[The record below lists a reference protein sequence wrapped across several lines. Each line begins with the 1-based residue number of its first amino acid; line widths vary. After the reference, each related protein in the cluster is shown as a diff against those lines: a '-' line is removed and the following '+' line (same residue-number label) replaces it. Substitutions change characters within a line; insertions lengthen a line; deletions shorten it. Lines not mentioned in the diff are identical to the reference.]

1 MATRSFLA
9 DYLTT
14 ALSLTDTSAVST
26 ETVAALAALD
36 LVARADPIVAAA
48 IGDELAA
55 QRSSLK
61 LVASENYASM
71 AVLVAMGNWL
81 SDKYAE
87 GVPGHR
93 HYAGCEHVDAVETRA
108 ADLARELFGADHA
121 YVQPHSGIDANLVA
135 FWAVLSQRV
144 EAPSLERSGVSHVN
158 DLTDADWESLR
169 RQLGDQVL
177 LGMDLGAGGHL
188 THGFRP
194 NISGKLFRHRSYGVD
209 PRSGRIDYDEVRAI
223 ARRERPLVLL
233 AGYSAY
239 PRAIDFA
246 AFRDIADE
254 VGAVLM
260 VDMAHFAG
268 LVAGKALTGNFDPV
282 AHADIVT
289 TTTHKTLRGPRG
301 GLVLCRDELRPFVD
315 RGCPLVLGGPLPHVM
330 ASKAVALD
338 EALRPEFGEYAH
350 GVVANAQALASGLE
364 RAGLPVL
371 TGGTDNHLVMVD
383 LRATGL
389 TGRIAEA
396 ALGEVGITCNRN
408 PLPLD
413 PEGAWYTSGLR
424 LGTAALTT
432 RGMGV
437 AEMGSV
443 ADLVSSVVAG
453 TSPRTIATGA
463 NAGRPSKARYE
474 LAVDREE
481 VRNRVGT
488 LLDRFPLYPELHL
501 A

>member
-1 MATRSFLA
+1 
-9 DYLTT
+9 
-14 ALSLTDTSAVST
+14 
-26 ETVAALAALD
+26 
-36 LVARADPIVAAA
+36 
-48 IGDELAA
+48 
-55 QRSSLK
+55 
-61 LVASENYASM
+61 
-71 AVLVAMGNWL
+71 
-81 SDKYAE
+81 
-87 GVPGHR
+87 
-93 HYAGCEHVDAVETRA
+93 
-108 ADLARELFGADHA
+108 
-121 YVQPHSGIDANLVA
+121 
-135 FWAVLSQRV
+135 
-144 EAPSLERSGVSHVN
+144 
-158 DLTDADWESLR
+158 
-169 RQLGDQVL
+169 
-177 LGMDLGAGGHL
+177 MDLGAGGHL

-209 PRSGRIDYDEVRAI
+209 PRSGRIDYDDVRAI

-254 VGAVLM
+254 VDAVLM

-301 GLVLCRDELRPFVD
+301 GLVLCREELRPFVD

-338 EALRPEFGEYAH
+338 EALRPEFREYAH
-350 GVVANAQALASGLE
+350 GVVANAQALASGLQ

-383 LRATGL
+383 LRSTGL

-396 ALGEVGITCNRN
+396 ALAEVGITCNRN
-408 PLPLD
+408 PLPDD

-443 ADLVSSVVAG
+443 ADLVSTVVDG
-453 TSPRTIATGA
+453 TSPRTITTGA
-463 NAGRPSKARYE
+463 DAGRPSKARYQ
-474 LAVDREE
+474 LDVDREA
-481 VRNRVGT
+481 VRNRVRT
-488 LLDRFPLYPELHL
+488 LLDRFPLYPELRL

>member
-1 MATRSFLA
+1 MTTRSLLA
-9 DYLTT
+9 DYLER
-14 ALSLTDTSAVST
+14 SLPGIDTSAVST
-26 ETVAALAALD
+26 ETVAVAAALD
-36 LVARADPIVAAA
+36 LVARADPVIAGA
-48 IGDELAA
+48 IRDELTD
-55 QRSSLK
+55 QRRSLK
-61 LVASENYASM
+61 LVASENYASLE
-71 AVLVAMGNWL
+71 VLVAMGNWL

-93 HYAGCEHVDAVETRA
+93 HYAGCERVDAIESRA
-108 ADLARELFGADHA
+108 ADLARQLFGADHA

-144 EAPSLERSGVSHVN
+144 EAPALQRSGVSHVN
-158 DLTDADWESLR
+158 DLSDTEWESLR

-209 PRSGRIDYDEVRAI
+209 AHSGLIDYDEVATI
-223 ARRERPLVLL
+223 ARRERPLILL

-239 PRAIDFA
+239 PRAVDFA

-268 LVAGKALTGNFDPV
+268 LVAGKALTGDFDPV

-301 GLVLCRDELRPFVD
+301 GLVLCREELRPFVD

-338 EALRPEFGEYAH
+338 EALRPEFREYAQA
-350 GVVANAQALASGLE
+350 VVANARSLAADLQQRGLS
-364 RAGLPVL
+364 VL

-383 LRATGL
+383 LRSTGL

-396 ALGEVGITCNRN
+396 ALREAGITCNRN
-408 PLPLD
+408 PIPDD

-432 RGMGV
+432 RGMGRE
-437 AEMGSV
+437 EMGVV
-443 ADLVSSVVAG
+443 ADLISSVVGA
-453 TSPRTIATGA
+453 TSPETVASGP
-463 NAGRPSKARYE
+463 NAGRPSKARYA
-474 LAVDREE
+474 LDADLDE
-481 VRNRVGT
+481 VRSRVGA
-488 LLDRFPLYPELHL
+488 LLARYPLYPELL
-501 A
+501 LG